1 MSAVDRAAA
10 VREVAAWSA
19 PILAGTGIAPGAP
32 VDPDA
37 HPAGSA
43 AQAWACGWRDAATG
57 NRIETRGERP

>member
-19 PILAGTGIAPGAP
+19 PILAGTGIAPGLP

-37 HPAGSA
+37 HAAGSA
-43 AQAWACGWRDAATG
+43 PQAWASGWRDAALG
-57 NRIETRGERP
+57 SRVERKGQP